1 MWLIFKEIKQFVAL
15 SWLVVSMAINLF
27 HSRRTS
33 YALCKYWKRKTNGY
47 GDANELIHNEKPS
60 GYFYAKPMSAKN
72 KDVET
77 LQGVMMYDEDS
88 LTLKTTDDIK
98 DLKLSKTRA
107 KIRCQQ
113 TEMHSC
119 DIGLSIVV

>member
-1 MWLIFKEIKQFVAL
+1 
-15 SWLVVSMAINLF
+15 MAINLF

-77 LQGVMMYDEDS
+77 LQGVMMYDKDS

-98 DLKLSKTRA
+98 DLKAQDIIEFRGSLWFVDNVQVEEIVK
-107 KIRCQQ
+107 Q
-113 TEMHSC
+113 TQFNYSNSF
-119 DIGLSIVV
+119 IYYLSIRK

>member
-1 MWLIFKEIKQFVAL
+1 
-15 SWLVVSMAINLF
+15 MAINLF

-72 KDVET
+72 KDLET
-77 LQGVMMYDEDS
+77 LQGVMMYDKDS
-88 LTLKTTDDIK
+88 LILKTTDDIK
-98 DLKLSKTRA
+98 DLKAQDIIEFRGSLWFVDNVQVEEIVK
-107 KIRCQQ
+107 Q
-113 TEMHSC
+113 TQFNYSNSF
-119 DIGLSIVV
+119 IYYLSIRK

>member
-1 MWLIFKEIKQFVAL
+1 
-15 SWLVVSMAINLF
+15 MAINLF

-60 GYFYAKPMSAKN
+60 GYFYAKPISAKN
-72 KDVET
+72 KDLET
-77 LQGVMMYDEDS
+77 LQGVMMYDKDS

-98 DLKLSKTRA
+98 DLKAQDIIEFRGSLWFVDNVQVEEIVK
-107 KIRCQQ
+107 Q
-113 TEMHSC
+113 TQFNYSNSF
-119 DIGLSIVV
+119 IYYLSIRK

>member
-1 MWLIFKEIKQFVAL
+1 
-15 SWLVVSMAINLF
+15 MAINLF

-72 KDVET
+72 KDLET
-77 LQGVMMYDEDS
+77 LQGVMMYDKDS

-98 DLKLSKTRA
+98 DLKAQDIIEFRGSLWFVDNVQVEEIVK
-107 KIRCQQ
+107 Q
-113 TEMHSC
+113 TQFNYSNSF
-119 DIGLSIVV
+119 IYYLSIRK

>member
-1 MWLIFKEIKQFVAL
+1 
-15 SWLVVSMAINLF
+15 MAINLF

-72 KDVET
+72 KDLET
-77 LQGVMMYDEDS
+77 LQGVMMYDKDS

-98 DLKLSKTRA
+98 DLKAQDIIEFRGLLWFVDNVQVEEIVK
-107 KIRCQQ
+107 Q
-113 TEMHSC
+113 TQFNYSNSF
-119 DIGLSIVV
+119 IYYLSIRK

>member
-1 MWLIFKEIKQFVAL
+1 
-15 SWLVVSMAINLF
+15 MAINLF

-72 KDVET
+72 KDLET
-77 LQGVMMYDEDS
+77 LQGVMMYDKDS
-88 LTLKTTDDIK
+88 LTLKTTYDIK
-98 DLKLSKTRA
+98 DLKAQDIIEFRGSLWFVDNVQAEEIVK
-107 KIRCQQ
+107 Q
-113 TEMHSC
+113 TQFNYSNSF
-119 DIGLSIVV
+119 IYYLSIRK

>member
-1 MWLIFKEIKQFVAL
+1 
-15 SWLVVSMAINLF
+15 MAINLF

-77 LQGVMMYDEDS
+77 LQGVMMYDKDS
-88 LTLKTTDDIK
+88 LTLKTTDNIK
-98 DLKLSKTRA
+98 DLKAQDIIEFRGSLWFVDNVQVEEIVK
-107 KIRCQQ
+107 Q
-113 TEMHSC
+113 TQFNYSNSF
-119 DIGLSIVV
+119 IYYLSIRK

>member
-1 MWLIFKEIKQFVAL
+1 
-15 SWLVVSMAINLF
+15 MAINLF

-72 KDVET
+72 KDLET
-77 LQGVMMYDEDS
+77 LQGVMMYDKDS

-98 DLKLSKTRA
+98 DLKAQDIIEFRGSLWFVDNVQDEEIVK
-107 KIRCQQ
+107 Q
-113 TEMHSC
+113 TQFNYSNSF
-119 DIGLSIVV
+119 IYYLSIRK